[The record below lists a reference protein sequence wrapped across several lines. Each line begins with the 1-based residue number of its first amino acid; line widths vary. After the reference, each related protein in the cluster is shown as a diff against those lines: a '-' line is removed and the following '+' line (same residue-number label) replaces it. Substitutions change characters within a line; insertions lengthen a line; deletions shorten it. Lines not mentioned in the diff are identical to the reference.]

1 MVSTTSSLV
10 FFPMEIFDLYVES
23 KNIGLLFS
31 DSVNDA
37 SEIVTLMSLA
47 ISILGAI
54 PQMSGVFSHDSTE
67 EVFRA
72 VSRAYKSSIVFGAVQ
87 FFMLQFAISF
97 TISDFFKSPFVWIS
111 FLASWLSV
119 SSVLDGL
126 SAKKV
131 TLGEAILVILCAT
144 SGFVAMF
151 LAVLFARLM
160 NNEQVTWGILAVIL
174 CSYIAVSLI
183 ANSTTKHYFG
193 NLVCQRKRLRAGTL
207 SRSFIISCLFLFV
220 CGLCAPALTN
230 SPSILSVPASS
241 RVIST
246 ASYVEKYNIALNM
259 VEREVYLPVEGK
271 TENKFAMRLLF
282 SYDPNESLKIKSA
295 SIFSP
300 QNHPVLYASAELE
313 DDIELIDVLSNSSMG
328 YSFALSFEANG
339 EFVPK
344 KGCERND
351 DGGWLIW
358 EYEEI
363 NEESR
368 ATKATL
374 YSNETIKESSYVRQ
388 YNADG
393 TFSGEVQV
401 LNSSGELTETYRAM
415 YINNKLISYDIEP
428 IDSELVFTCV
438 VGDNKKI
445 EQLIIKSKGSDFVL
459 TSVGYDETRSSFI
472 FGEAVQK
479 DGSKIN
485 LILDDL
491 NTLDDPNNEWKE
503 ITLYTLNDSGESVPV
518 KLYYGIE
525 YLEEIFYKEGIK

>member
-1 MVSTTSSLV
+1 
-10 FFPMEIFDLYVES
+10 
-23 KNIGLLFS
+23 
-31 DSVNDA
+31 
-37 SEIVTLMSLA
+37 
-47 ISILGAI
+47 
-54 PQMSGVFSHDSTE
+54 
-67 EVFRA
+67 
-72 VSRAYKSSIVFGAVQ
+72 
-87 FFMLQFAISF
+87 
-97 TISDFFKSPFVWIS
+97 
-111 FLASWLSV
+111 
-119 SSVLDGL
+119 
-126 SAKKV
+126 
-131 TLGEAILVILCAT
+131 
-144 SGFVAMF
+144 
-151 LAVLFARLM
+151 
-160 NNEQVTWGILAVIL
+160 
-174 CSYIAVSLI
+174 
-183 ANSTTKHYFG
+183 
-193 NLVCQRKRLRAGTL
+193 
-207 SRSFIISCLFLFV
+207 
-220 CGLCAPALTN
+220 
-230 SPSILSVPASS
+230 
-241 RVIST
+241 
-246 ASYVEKYNIALNM
+246 
-259 VEREVYLPVEGK
+259 
-271 TENKFAMRLLF
+271 
-282 SYDPNESLKIKSA
+282 
-295 SIFSP
+295 
-300 QNHPVLYASAELE
+300 
-313 DDIELIDVLSNSSMG
+313 MG